1 MAHSHQTGIVG
12 PGGERTIRSE
22 GAGEKI
28 AGEERFFDFSTIGII
43 HGGKRTS
50 VLFKGQC
57 LWGIDQEEAKS
68 EAHAEGRRCT
78 ESERGHGHHDDT
90 GSVEIFRY

>member
-1 MAHSHQTGIVG
+1 MAHSHQTGIVW

-43 HGGKRTS
+43 HGGERTS

-57 LWGIDQEEAKS
+57 LWGPHQVDVECKASREDRRGTDS
-68 EAHAEGRRCT
+68 EGN
-78 ESERGHGHHDDT
+78 HG
-90 GSVEIFRY
+90 EP